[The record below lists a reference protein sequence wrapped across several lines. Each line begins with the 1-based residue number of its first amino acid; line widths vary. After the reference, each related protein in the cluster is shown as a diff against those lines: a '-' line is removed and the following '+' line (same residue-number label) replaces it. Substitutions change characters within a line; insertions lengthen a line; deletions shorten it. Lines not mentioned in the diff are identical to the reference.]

1 MRRYALGRMS
11 SPASSLSLPPCL
23 PASLPPSRHPFS
35 LLSLSLPPQD
45 PISLGDERNN
55 IEYRMRRKAKSSF
68 SFNLVAPNISDK
80 SKPHK
85 VTVRLYY
92 FPKLRDKETRPLDRY
107 EEKICEA
114 NAVQPKKDDEHRIM
128 KPIFNC
134 YWEGRW
140 IPYAEVTSFK
150 KIFEQI
156 QGSVD
161 TRHLLGRVR
170 GSVFFPHSFLPSN
183 NKLRYA
189 KEPQESAP

>member
-1 MRRYALGRMS
+1 M
-11 SPASSLSLPPCL
+11 
-23 PASLPPSRHPFS
+23 
-35 LLSLSLPPQD
+35 
-45 PISLGDERNN
+45 
-55 IEYRMRRKAKSSF
+55 SSF
-68 SFNLVAPNISDK
+68 SFNLVAPNISAK

-92 FPKLRDKETRPLDRY
+92 FPKLIDRETRPLDRY
-107 EEKICEA
+107 EEKIREA
-114 NAVQPKKDDEHRIM
+114 SADQPI
-128 KPIFNC
+128 INC

-140 IPYAEVTSFK
+140 IPYAHVTSFK

-156 QGSVD
+156 QGSID

-189 KEPQESAP
+189 KRAPRISPVILIETTDMASMPASSSRRKSCSTRMMCAS